1 MSIVSLGDQEL
12 VKLYVNGNE
21 KAFELL
27 ITRHKDRV
35 YRFILSKVKDPEL
48 ANDYFQDTFMK
59 VIVTLKGGNYNEE
72 GKFLPWV
79 LRIAHNLIID
89 GFRKNKKVRFLSE
102 TRSASED
109 YSVFSRLS
117 NDDLNVLQIT
127 CKEELETQVVRFLDE
142 LPAAQKEIIYQR
154 LYQDLSFKEIAEM
167 EDISINTALGRMR
180 YALIN
185 LRKLMDQHQVV
196 TEI

>member
-1 MSIVSLGDQEL
+1 MSIKNLGDQEL
-12 VKLYVNGNE
+12 VTLYINGNE
-21 KAFELL
+21 RAFEVLL
-27 ITRHKDRV
+27 NRHKDRI
-35 YRFILSKVKDPEL
+35 YRFILSKINDSEQ
-48 ANDYFQDTFMK
+48 ASDYFQDTFIK
-59 VIVTLKGGNYNEE
+59 VILKLKEGNYNEE

-109 YSVFSRLS
+109 YSVFNRLS
-117 NDDLNVLQIT
+117 NNDLNILQIT
-127 CKEELETQVVRFLDE
+127 CKEELEQQIVGLMAQ
-142 LPAAQKEIIYQR
+142 LPENQQDILRMR

-167 EDISINTALGRMR
+167 ENISINTALGRMR

-185 LRKLMDQHQVV
+185 LRKIMDKYEVV
-196 TEI
+196 TAI

>member
-109 YSVFSRLS
+109 YSVFNRLS

-127 CKEELETQVVRFLDE
+127 CKEELENQVVRFLDE
-142 LPAAQKEIIYQR
+142 LPTAQKEIIYQR

-196 TEI
+196 IEI